1 MLEKTIDK
9 KEKYTKALWFHMKS
23 IQPSDNIKLT
33 KLVNEERR
41 KKKRVN
47 KMKL

>member
-23 IQPSDNIKLT
+23 IHPSDNIKLT
-33 KLVNEERR
+33 KLVNEDKE
-41 KKKRVN
+41 
-47 KMKL
+47 